1 MNMSDRVLELRRL
14 EMSIEQ
20 IAAQLGISIT
30 EVCNVLYVQN
40 NKDKMKALLAIMLT
54 RRII

>member
-1 MNMSDRVLELRRL
+1 MNISDRVLELRRL

-40 NKDKMKALLAIMLT
+40 NKDKYGGVK
-54 RRII
+54 